1 MFTPILTDLVSISD
15 ITKNTIENIL
25 KTATCLE
32 KMPPEQKS
40 TILKNKAVGIL
51 FFEPSTRTRLSFE
64 LAAKRLGA
72 HIIGFSESMGTSIEK
87 GESLIDTLRVVERY
101 VDIIVMRHPYM
112 GSARL
117 AADLSSKPIINAGDG
132 ANQHPTQTLLDLYM
146 IQKTF
151 GKIDDLKIGIV
162 GDLKYGRTVH
172 SLSWALTYYSV
183 EIIFISPPSLRLP
196 SHLLRKIRSH
206 INAYEDELLLPWLDK
221 VDLLYVTRIQKERF
235 ADPLDYEKVKHSFKI
250 TAEMLDGK
258 SVKIMHPLP
267 RINEISPEVDK
278 LPNAIYFDQVE
289 CGVSVREAIFA
300 LLKL

>member
-1 MFTPILTDLVSISD
+1 MFTPLFSDLVSIAD
-15 ITKNTIENIL
+15 ITKGIL
-25 KTATCLE
+25 EEIFKTAGYLE
-32 KMPPEQKS
+32 KLSLEEKS
-40 TILKNKAVGIL
+40 NILKNKTVGTL

-64 LAAKRLGA
+64 LAARKLGA
-72 HIIGFSESMGTSIEK
+72 HTIGFTESFGTSIEK
-87 GESLIDTLRVVERY
+87 GESLIDTIKVIERY
-101 VDIIVMRHPYM
+101 ADIIVIRHPYM

-117 AADLSSKPIINAGDG
+117 AAQISNKPVINAGDG

-151 GKIDDLKIGIV
+151 GKIDDLRIGIV

-172 SLSWALTYYSV
+172 SLAHALSQYKV
-183 EIIFISPPSLRLP
+183 EIVLISPQSLRIP
-196 SHLLRKIRSH
+196 PQLLRKIRQN
-206 INAYEDELLLPWLDK
+206 INVYEDELLSPWIDK

-250 TAEMLDGK
+250 TPEMLAGRA
-258 SVKIMHPLP
+258 VKIMHPLP
-267 RINEISPEVDK
+267 RVNEISPEVDT

-289 CGVSVREAIFA
+289 CGIYIREAIFA